1 VVHGTNNAA
10 NAALRKREALME
22 NVSKEKLVA
31 DLKTVIA
38 DADELLR
45 AAAASTGEKA
55 AEMRERA
62 TVMLKRA
69 TDKMQDLQAAA
80 MEQSKAAARAAD
92 DFVHEHPWKAVGVAA
107 AVGFCLGLLVNR
119 R

>member
-1 VVHGTNNAA
+1 
-10 NAALRKREALME
+10 ME

-31 DLKTVIA
+31 DLKTVIS

-55 AEMRERA
+55 AELRGRA

-69 TDKMQDLQAAA
+69 AEKMQDLQDAAL
-80 MEQSKAAARAAD
+80 EHGKAAARATD
-92 DFVHEHPWKAVGVAA
+92 DFVHEYPWRAVGIAA
-107 AVGFCLGLLVNR
+107 AVGFVLGLLVNR

>member
-1 VVHGTNNAA
+1 
-10 NAALRKREALME
+10 ME

-31 DLKTVIA
+31 DLKTVLS

-62 TVMLKRA
+62 AVMLKRA
-69 TDKMQDLQAAA
+69 TDKMQDLQDAAF
-80 MEQSKAAARAAD
+80 ERGKAAARATD
-92 DFVHEHPWKAVGVAA
+92 DFVHEHPWRAVGIAA
-107 AVGFCLGLLVNR
+107 AVGFVLGLVVNR